1 MDEDVDMVMAVD
13 TILIK
18 HITMKVSMLSR
29 INYGVKRIFT
39 VTIRVLWVL
48 VVYVVPVDDTGV
60 VLVMEVVVVVVIIG
74 VEITAKDEEII
85 GNMVMD
91 MVQ

>member
-1 MDEDVDMVMAVD
+1 MDEDVDMVVAVD

-18 HITMKVSMLSR
+18 HIMMKISMLSR
-29 INYGVKRIFT
+29 TYYRVKRIFT

-48 VVYVVPVDDTGV
+48 VVHVVPVDDTGV